1 MTHHAR
7 DITKDAALEGM
18 HEQPEEISNKARGHK
33 ANLSNP
39 NTSDE
44 SKKQSKQELKV
55 LGDEKA
61 FYGKQ
66 GKGEGSKE

>member
-1 MTHHAR
+1 MSHHSR
-7 DITKDAALEGM
+7 DISKDAALEDM
-18 HEQPEEISNKARGHK
+18 HEQPEDISNMARGHK

-44 SKKQSKQELKV
+44 SKERSKQQLKEL
-55 LGDEKA
+55 GGEKA

-66 GKGEGSKE
+66 EKAQSSK

>member
-1 MTHHAR
+1 MSHQAR
-7 DITKDAALEGM
+7 DIPKDAALEGM
-18 HEQPEEISNKARGHK
+18 HEHPEDISNKARGHK

-44 SKKQSKQELKV
+44 SKERSKRELNE
-55 LGDEKA
+55 LGGEQA

-66 GKGEGSKE
+66 ENAQNSK